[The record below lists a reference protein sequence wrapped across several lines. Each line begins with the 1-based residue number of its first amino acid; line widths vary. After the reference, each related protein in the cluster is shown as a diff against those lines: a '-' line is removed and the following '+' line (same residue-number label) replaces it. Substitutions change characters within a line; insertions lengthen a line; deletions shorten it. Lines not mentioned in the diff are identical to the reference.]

1 MKELIDVKFKILWY
15 IKFLEYMRMWTDA
28 ELILNLWENSEYL
41 LTNFKYI
48 WDKLCV
54 FRMIE
59 FDFFVRN
66 ETKDEHL
73 LIILNFLEEN
83 YTFLPKWEELNE
95 YLYKLAVIKWF

>member
-15 IKFLEYMRMWTDA
+15 IKFLEYMRMWTEA
-28 ELILNLWENSEYL
+28 KLELKLWDKSEYT

-48 WDKLCV
+48 WGKLCV
-54 FRMIE
+54 FWGIE
-59 FDFFVRN
+59 FDLFVRH

-73 LIILNFLEEN
+73 PIVLGFLEEN
-83 YTFLPKWEELNE
+83 YKFLPKWKDLNE